1 MVGCHQHPWCQL
13 PLRPTQTSSQL
24 FPILRILLYVTGMI
38 DTTTLDTTSRAIAT
52 RFALLYSHAS
62 IWIMT
67 GVLIAAIAFITP
79 HWTILLTVLIIA
91 GIGGQML
98 TEYNIHRFIFHLPPP
113 QNQTAFNLLYLC
125 HYGHHDFPTNP
136 KLFFVPI
143 WFMLPVLIGG
153 FLIYWAIFATL
164 GFSDALPMAVA
175 FVFVGHVMTF
185 LGYEWYHMTAH
196 LNIRK
201 FAAEVAVTRS
211 HNMHHFKDFSK
222 MFHVSYG
229 GHIIDRAMGTEI
241 TPDHRDKLSRTEF
254 IRTLGME
261 PHDPRLVAARD
272 IYAVKLGL
280 SEQQRRTAQR

>member
-1 MVGCHQHPWCQL
+1 M
-13 PLRPTQTSSQL
+13 
-24 FPILRILLYVTGMI
+24 ILDTTAL
-38 DTTTLDTTSRAIAT
+38 DTTTRAIAT

-67 GVLIAAIAFITP
+67 GVLIMAIAFIIP
-79 HWTILLTVLIIA
+79 HWSTAMPLLIIA

-98 TEYNIHRFIFHLPPP
+98 TEYNIHRYIFHLPPP
-113 QNQTAFNLLYLC
+113 QNQRAFNALYLC

-143 WFMLPVLIGG
+143 WFMLPVLVSG
-153 FLIYWAIFATL
+153 FLIYWAIFAIL
-164 GFSDALPMAVA
+164 GFTNALPMAVA

-201 FAAEVAVTRS
+201 FAPEVAVTRR

-241 TPDHRDKLSRTEF
+241 DPERRDKLSRTEF
-254 IRTLGME
+254 ILTLGMK
-261 PHDPRLVAARD
+261 PDDPRLISARNLYAA
-272 IYAVKLGL
+272 KLGL
-280 SEQQRRTAQR
+280 SEKQLLNAQR